1 MASRNSNNPVS
12 NRSRPRVR
20 SAPPPRTLKQKA
32 GIVLGNIS
40 NAVKK
45 GKRDGAT
52 HIDLNGALSDI
63 TASVT
68 TSLSNPTVLLVSIA
82 ALAVV
87 VTSATIFTETGFI
100 GAWTKDNTNP
110 VAVWIAANQ
119 QKFLGLIIAA
129 PTIFAAPKNL
139 QVLLALASF
148 FWIMLVPESTVYQYL
163 FQALALHTYFRVK
176 HPNSRMVILIATFA
190 AYYLGWVVL
199 TPPATS

>member
-1 MASRNSNNPVS
+1 MPTSPERQSR
-12 NRSRPRVR
+12 RRVR
-20 SAPPPRTLKQKA
+20 SAPPPRQPQQNTRAVAQKISKTLKRVRN
-32 GIVLGNIS
+32 GPS
-40 NAVKK
+40 
-45 GKRDGAT
+45 

-63 TASVT
+63 TASIT
-68 TSLSNPTVLLVSIA
+68 TSLSNPTVLLVALAS
-82 ALAVV
+82 LAVV
-87 VTSATIFTETGFI
+87 VTSSTIFTETGFI
-100 GAWTKDNTNP
+100 GAWTTGNTNP

-119 QKFLGLIIAA
+119 QKFLGLMIAA

-139 QVLLALASF
+139 QVLLAMASF

-199 TPPATS
+199 TPPAT